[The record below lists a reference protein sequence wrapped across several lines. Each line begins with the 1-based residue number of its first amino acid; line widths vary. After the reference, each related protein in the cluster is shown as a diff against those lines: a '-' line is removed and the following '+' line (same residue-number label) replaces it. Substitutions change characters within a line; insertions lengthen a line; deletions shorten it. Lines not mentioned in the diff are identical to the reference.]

1 MGTGN
6 ILEAVG
12 INKSYPG
19 VQALDAIDFDLR
31 SGEVQALV
39 GQNGAGK
46 STFIEIISGALKPDS
61 GTIIFEGKEYPWL
74 EPAKSI
80 ELGVQTVHQ
89 ENQLVEELSV
99 AENIYLFNL
108 PGNRLGLMNY
118 AQCQKAA
125 AALLSELGITV
136 PVAGKMTGLTF
147 IEKKLVSIAKAFSR
161 QAKVLILDEPTA
173 SLDEMG
179 KNILFDI
186 IRKSTKKG
194 LGVIYISHNLGEIF
208 EICDRVTVFKDGKK
222 VSTRAVAETSM
233 NAIVQEMIGRAST
246 SLYNRE
252 RSAIAPG
259 ADTLEVKDYSR
270 AGVVDHVSFS
280 VRRGEIFG
288 IGGLVGAGRT
298 ELARMIFGLDP
309 KDSGTLTW
317 RGKDLTPTGPGDAI
331 RKGIGYLTEDRKD
344 SGLVLARPIFENVS
358 LARLAK
364 SVNVLLDLGK
374 ERAETGEI
382 SKQIDIKTP
391 SITQLVINL
400 SGGNQQKV
408 VLAKWLFAGSE
419 VLIIDEPTV
428 GVDVGAKSEIY
439 RMMENLAREGKVIIV
454 ISSDNPE
461 LVAVCD
467 RVGIMRN
474 RKLVAIL
481 EGGQITEENILRNSM
496 GVDKKDAST

>member
-1 MGTGN
+1 MGAGN

-12 INKSYPG
+12 ISKSYPG
-19 VQALDAIDFDLR
+19 VQALDGIDFELR
-31 SGEVQALV
+31 AGEVQALV

-46 STFIEIISGALKPDS
+46 STFIEIISGALKPDT
-61 GTIIFEGKEYPWL
+61 GKIVFEGREFTAL
-74 EPAKSI
+74 EPARSI

-118 AQCQKAA
+118 AACQAAA
-125 AALLSELGITV
+125 AALLAELGITV
-136 PVAGKMTGLTF
+136 PAAAKMAQLTF

-186 IRKSTKKG
+186 IRTSTKKG

-222 VSTRAVAETSM
+222 VSSHRVAETTM
-233 NAIVQEMIGRAST
+233 NTIVQEMIGKATT
-246 SLYNRE
+246 SLYART
-252 RSAIAPG
+252 RGG
-259 ADTLEVKDYSR
+259 AAAGGETLEVKDYAR

-298 ELARMIFGLDP
+298 ELARLIFGLDP

-317 RGKDLTPTGPGDAI
+317 RGKDLTPSSPSDAI
-331 RKGIGYLTEDRKD
+331 QKGIGYLTEDRKD
-344 SGLVLARPIFENVS
+344 SGLVLGRPIFENVS

-364 SVNVLLDLGK
+364 SANLLMDLAR
-374 ERAETGEI
+374 ERAETGEM
-382 SKQIDIKTP
+382 SRAIDIKTP
-391 SITQLVINL
+391 SIAQLVINL

-439 RMMENLAREGKVIIV
+439 RMMENLAKEGKVIIV

-467 RVGIMRN
+467 RVGVMRDK
-474 RKLVAIL
+474 RLVTIL
-481 EGGQITEENILRNSM
+481 EGDQITEENILRNSM
-496 GVDKKDAST
+496 GVEKKD